1 MADRRKNRSWVVRAI
16 ISFVAILALLT
27 FFSNTIM
34 NATIPKVMA
43 QNAGKGNLSFTNSAT
58 GTIEAD
64 TKNDVKSIAGREV
77 DEVMVRNYMTVEEGD
92 VILTLKP
99 AEDLAALD
107 KARSDLADLQAAAQA
122 AALTPSDDDFS
133 LQQDAVRTAQDTL
146 NEANEALNAANN
158 RDSLIAAAQGN
169 IDYYS
174 SIIPGLSA
182 TADAEA
188 AVVAD
193 YNDQITA
200 AETELNN
207 VNLQIANLENMG
219 VTLPAETAAPS
230 ETSSETSAEGTEET
244 APTTAALTTQQ
255 QTLADLYTH
264 KAELEAQ
271 LADLNTMRDAAQ
283 GRLDTASANLGAA
296 QASLAA
302 AQADLQS
309 AQALPSVADAQADV
323 NAAQSSLNRANTALS
338 NAQATAAATAV
349 TTARTNESREEQIA
363 AAEEQIAKL
372 EESLTCTEI
381 VAPCDGMVYGLSLS
395 SGNVMTENVVIFTI
409 IPENATYSVKFT
421 FKTSVA
427 QNLQVNQE
435 LTVNDAYIDSC
446 RIVNIYPD
454 ESDPREK
461 RVVKCSLTSMDDIFP
476 GTQITVTADRSNA
489 NYDHVVPSSAVI
501 HDNSGDY
508 VYVIIESSS
517 PLGDKYVVK
526 RVDVNVEDTDGALT
540 AISPKNDT
548 KLLDQCMIVTRSE
561 KPLHNGDRIRLED
574 YSNSGSGN

>member
-43 QNAGKGNLSFTNSAT
+43 QNATKGNLSFTNSAT
-58 GTIEAD
+58 GVIEAD
-64 TKNDVKSIAGREV
+64 TKTEVKSINGREI
-77 DEVMVRNYMTVEEGD
+77 DQVMVRNYVSVEEGD
-92 VILTLKP
+92 VLLTLKP
-99 AEDLAALD
+99 AEDLAELD
-107 KARSDLADLQAAAQA
+107 KARADLADLEAAAQA

-133 LQQDAVRTAQDTL
+133 VQQDAIRSAQDTL
-146 NEANEALNAANN
+146 NAANEALNAANN
-158 RDSLIAAAQGN
+158 RDSLIATAQGN

-174 SIIPGLSA
+174 SIIPGLEA

-207 VNLQIANLENMG
+207 INLQIANLENMG
-219 VTLPAETAAPS
+219 VTLPSETAAPS
-230 ETSSETSAEGTEET
+230 ETSSEGTEET

-255 QTLADLYTH
+255 QNLVDLNAR

-271 LADLNTMRDAAQ
+271 IADLNTMRDAAQ
-283 GRLDTASANLGAA
+283 GRLDEASASLGAA
-296 QASLAA
+296 QASLAS
-302 AQADLQS
+302 AQADLQA

-363 AAEEQIAKL
+363 AAEEKIAKL

-381 VAPCDGMVYGLSLS
+381 VAPCSGLVYGLVVSD
-395 SGNVMTENVVIFTI
+395 GNVMTENQVILTI
-409 IPENATYSVKFT
+409 IPDDSTYSVKFN

-427 QNLQVNQE
+427 QNLSEGME
-435 LTVNDAYIDSC
+435 LTVNDAYIDQC
-446 RIVNIYPD
+446 RITNIYPD

-461 RVVKCSLTSMDDIFP
+461 RVVKCALSSLEDIFP

-489 NYDHVVPSSAVI
+489 NYDHVIPASAVI

-508 VYVIIESSS
+508 VYIIIESSS

-526 RVDVNVEDTDGALT
+526 RIDVTVEETDGALC
-540 AISPKNDT
+540 AISSKDGKDDT
-548 KLLDQCMIVTRSE
+548 LNQGMIVTRSE
-561 KPLHNGDRIRLED
+561 KPLHNGDRVRLED
-574 YSNSGSGN
+574 YSNPGSGS